1 MKAWSPSHREEIIS
15 ALWFIVGFTAMGAGC
30 PKWVFV
36 PFFVKAGLDFL
47 ISIKLAVKEI
57 NRETKL

>member
-1 MKAWSPSHREEIIS
+1 MQRPCLREAIIS
-15 ALWFIVGFTAMGAGC
+15 ALWFIAGFTAMGAGC
-30 PKWVFV
+30 PKWVFI
-36 PFFVKAGLDFL
+36 PFFVKAQLDFL